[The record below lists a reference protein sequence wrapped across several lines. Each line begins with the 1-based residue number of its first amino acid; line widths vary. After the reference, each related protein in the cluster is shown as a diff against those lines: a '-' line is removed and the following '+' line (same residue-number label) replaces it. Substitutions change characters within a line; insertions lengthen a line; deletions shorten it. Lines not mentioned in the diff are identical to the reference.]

1 MFTVQGAAFTAT
13 RTLRDALGAMINVA
27 ARVIFILHYQ
37 SVVAV

>member
-13 RTLRDALGAMINVA
+13 RTLRDALVAMINVA
-27 ARVIFILHYQ
+27 IRVIFISHYQ

>member
-13 RTLRDALGAMINVA
+13 RALRDAQVAMINVA
-27 ARVIFILHYQ
+27 ARVTFILYYQ